1 MRRKILSII
10 ILVILDG
17 VLLTG
22 CNCAIITDEKPKGPY
37 ESTFVEVEEGYN
49 YFIVYDKDTKVMY
62 RVNSYSCDPLFNSD
76 GSLKI
81 WEE

>member
-1 MRRKILSII
+1 MRKKIISAT
-10 ILVILDG
+10 ILVIIVS

-22 CNCAIITDEKPKGPY
+22 CNCAVITDDQPKGNY
-37 ESTFVEVEEGYN
+37 ESTFVKVEEGYS

-62 RVNSYSCDPLFNSD
+62 RVNSYSCDPLFNPD

>member
-1 MRRKILSII
+1 MRKKILSVT
-10 ILVILDG
+10 ILVLLVS

-22 CNCAIITDEKPKGPY
+22 CNYAIITDAKPTGTY

-62 RVNSYSCDPLFNSD
+62 RVTSYGCDPLFNSD

>member
-1 MRRKILSII
+1 MVKKILSV
-10 ILVILDG
+10 VILATFVS

-22 CNCAIITDEKPKGPY
+22 CNYAILADEQPKGNY
-37 ESTFVEVEEGYN
+37 ESTFVKVEEGYN

-62 RVNSYSCDPLFNSD
+62 RVTSYSCDPLFNSD

>member
-1 MRRKILSII
+1 MRKKILSVT
-10 ILVILDG
+10 ILAILISG
-17 VLLTG
+17 LLTG
-22 CNCAIITDEKPKGPY
+22 CNYAIVTDKQPKGDY
-37 ESTFVEVEEGYN
+37 ESTFVKVEEGYS

-62 RVNSYSCDPLFNSD
+62 RVNTYGCDPLFNSD